1 MTKRIHELT
10 IDEKIGQLIMFGFH
24 STALD
29 EHARRLIQDHRVG
42 NVILF
47 ARNAAD
53 PEQIFQ
59 LNQSLQELAAAEL
72 GVPLFISIDQEGGM
86 VTRIKHGATFFP
98 GAMTTTAS
106 GDPDNAHQ
114 IGLDMGRE
122 LHALGINMN
131 LAPVLDT
138 NNNPHNPVIGVRSY
152 SDDPDVVGTYGSA
165 FVRGLQQHVLAT
177 AKHFPGHGD
186 THVDSHLALPTI
198 DADRNRLETLE
209 LIPFKQAIE
218 AGLKVVM
225 SSHINFPAINEE
237 GRPCTLSHNCLTG
250 LLRNELKFDGLIITD
265 CMQMKA
271 IQHHY
276 TTPEGALM
284 AIQAG
289 ADLVCISHDSDL
301 QIAAVKRIRAAVDS
315 GELTMETLNDR
326 VARVLA
332 YKSRLLPNRPVY
344 EDVRP
349 IIDNTD
355 TRSRMQAIVDAAVT
369 LVRGTSFKKR
379 GKVLVIASSPLATTI
394 ADEDDGTIDILAA
407 VKAELPE
414 FWTMRIPVRPESA
427 DIVKV
432 LDAASDYDQVI
443 CCTYNANIH
452 TTQLDLV
459 NALHQQAVELHV
471 MTMRNPYDTF
481 FAPQLKNVTCFY
493 EYTPNSIRSLIKYL
507 KGELQPQGTLPVHD
521 G

>member
-1 MTKRIHELT
+1 MNKRIEELT

-24 STALD
+24 STTLD
-29 EHARRLIQDHRVG
+29 EHARSLIRDHRVG

-59 LNQSLQELAAAEL
+59 LNQSLQELAEAEL

-106 GDPDNAHQ
+106 GDPASAHQ
-114 IGLDMGRE
+114 IGLHMGRE

-152 SDDPDVVGTYGSA
+152 SDDPNVVGTYGSA
-165 FVRGLQQHVLAT
+165 FVTGLQEHVLAT

-198 DADRNRLETLE
+198 DADKARLETLE
-209 LIPFKQAIE
+209 LIPFKQAIA

-225 SSHINFPAINEE
+225 SSHINFSAINEN
-237 GRPCTLSHNCLTG
+237 GLPCTLSHNCLTN
-250 LLRNELKFDGLIITD
+250 LLRQELKFDGLIITD

-301 QIAAVKRIRAAVDS
+301 QIAAVRRIRAAVDS
-315 GELTMETLNDR
+315 GELPMDVLDDR

-332 YKSRLLPNRPVY
+332 FKSKLLPVPSAY

-349 IIDNTD
+349 IIADLATK
-355 TRSRMQAIVDAAVT
+355 SYVQSIVDNAVT
-369 LVRGTSFKKR
+369 LVRGTPFAQQ

-407 VKAELPE
+407 VNGRLPE
-414 FWTMRIPVRPESA
+414 FTTHRIPVRPEPA
-427 DIVKV
+427 DIETV
-432 LDAASDYDQVI
+432 LELASTFDQVV

-459 NALHQQAVELHV
+459 KALQRQVSRLHV
-471 MTMRNPYDTF
+471 MTMRNPYDTL
-481 FAPQLKNVTCFY
+481 FAPELKNVTCFY

-507 KGELQPQGTLPVHD
+507 SGELKPQGRLPVHD
-521 G
+521 V